1 VSEFLPRGKNSISR
15 GLTQHLRKTF
25 PPLARSLHSSEWQW
39 RSIAYWSRCVSNL
52 NPRQRGQQFTLTLA
66 RPKAISKIS
75 YQRLK
80 GGWLETNFLIVSA
93 VQENEVAF
101 LEADP
106 KERD

>member
-1 VSEFLPRGKNSISR
+1 MAFNSLLVKMRIKPEP
-15 GLTQHLRKTF
+15 T
-25 PPLARSLHSSEWQW
+25 P
-39 RSIAYWSRCVSNL
+39 
-52 NPRQRGQQFTLTLA
+52 A
-66 RPKAISKIS
+66 RPTVYTNTCPSKSKIQIS

-80 GGWLETNFLIVSA
+80 EGWLETNFLIVSA

>member
-1 VSEFLPRGKNSISR
+1 V
-15 GLTQHLRKTF
+15 
-25 PPLARSLHSSEWQW
+25 
-39 RSIAYWSRCVSNL
+39 
-52 NPRQRGQQFTLTLA
+52 PRQRGQQFTLTLA

-80 GGWLETNFLIVSA
+80 EGWLETNFLIVSA

-101 LEADP
+101 LETDP